1 MPWECP
7 SCQTTQVDDEVC
19 PGCGTSKSTW
29 TMVANQTRAF
39 VLGKKKLVL
48 LRGVA
53 AATWPPEAPEQEA
66 ELVPAE
72 RAPVMSKAAAA
83 RVAARGHWPPPRRLL
98 RVRLFP
104 NKHKDLTVEL
114 TVNFATLEAAELALA
129 FEGAPALRDDGSVD
143 VLVLLVRGEGEAPT
157 FPGVHV
163 VDVSEGAPGGF
174 APGIEVAALGKPARA
189 LPTDDEDDDED
200 DDDLGLDLVLSPV
213 TGDEEDAGADGG
225 GEVPTIGDLDLV
237 LEPVA
242 QDDAA

>member
-7 SCQTTQVDDEVC
+7 SCQTVQADDEVC
-19 PGCGTSKSTW
+19 PGCATSKSTW
-29 TMVANQTRAF
+29 TMVVNQTRAF
-39 VLGKKKLVL
+39 VIGKKKLLL

-53 AATWPPEAPEQEA
+53 DATWAPDDPRQEA

-83 RVAARGHWPPPRRLL
+83 GVAARGHWPPPRRLL

-114 TVNFATLEAAELALA
+114 TVNFATLEAAELALP

-163 VDVSEGAPGGF
+163 VDVSEPSARGF

-189 LPTDDEDDDED
+189 LPTDDDPVEDDLEF
-200 DDDLGLDLVLSPV
+200 DLVLMPV
-213 TGDEEDAGADGG
+213 AGDEEDAGADGG
-225 GEVPTIGDLDLV
+225 GGVATIGDLDLV
-237 LEPVA
+237 LEPVVHE
-242 QDDAA
+242 DAA